1 MLCERRVRCRAD
13 WRVTRALASSMSQA
27 RPANRAPV
35 CLRMA
40 GGAMPR
46 KQPLGRKYKVGRQG
60 GDAKP
65 KRAVPTTRDEE
76 QPPAASSSAR
86 ADVDVPRRLMIGLED
101 VLVERF
107 VMELIDDVIFEAQVD
122 LAAHA
127 QSVVES
133 RAERKKAYA
142 ALSEYWNSFLDADC
156 WVDYDEA
163 RYHYLDTKAIVRGDL
178 KRSFGHQTLSFE
190 PAVTEETF

>member
-1 MLCERRVRCRAD
+1 
-13 WRVTRALASSMSQA
+13 
-27 RPANRAPV
+27 
-35 CLRMA
+35 
-40 GGAMPR
+40 MPR

-86 ADVDVPRRLMIGLED
+86 ADVDVPRRLMIGLGD

-107 VMELIDDVIFEAQVD
+107 VMELIDDIIFEAQVD

-133 RAERKKAYA
+133 RVERKKAYA
-142 ALSEYWNSFLDADC
+142 ALKEYANSFLDADC

-163 RYHYLDTKAIVRGDL
+163 RYHYLDTKAIVASMSMQHEHDL
-178 KRSFGHQTLSFE
+178 LEAKQLAWGEQPWCAKPCSCCRPCECDPG
-190 PAVTEETF
+190 ANYGNDDDY